1 MLFVTCWYRVRL
13 SHPKNHR
20 RFIATVDALTILFR
34 DRGIASRG
42 SLPPRKNKICRSTFA
57 WAVKIRLAF
66 QREREGEKER
76 ENEERKIET
85 KWKNSK
91 YRDRFGEERERN
103 GASTASRRPAMRH
116 DDNDHRFRYDH
127 YLAFP
132 TFTFSLYLE
141 DRARPASSSAFESP
155 RSILILFSRRDEM

>member
-20 RFIATVDALTILFR
+20 RFVATVDALTILFR

-57 WAVKIRLAF
+57 WAVKIRLRVPA
-66 QREREGEKER
+66 RKRGREGEGEWGEKNRDEV
-76 ENEERKIET
+76 EEFEIPRSVRRGT
-85 KWKNSK
+85 
-91 YRDRFGEERERN
+91 RN